1 MAVLSENKDSI
12 LESVSITSSD
22 LGEKNYFCVADYTWI
37 QRNYVLKPSKTIATK
52 IFLLQFF
59 YFISVTREKWKDKL
73 QPREGWIIT
82 NPNFKESELMRF
94 PGIFSS

>member
-22 LGEKNYFCVADYTWI
+22 LGEKNYFYVADYIWT

-52 IFLLQFF
+52 IFLRRFF
-59 YFISVTREKWKDKL
+59 NFIPV
-73 QPREGWIIT
+73 PRENEKT
-82 NPNFKESELMRF
+82 NSNLGKVE
-94 PGIFSS
+94 

>member
-12 LESVSITSSD
+12 IESDSITSSD
-22 LGEKNYFCVADYTWI
+22 LGEKNYFYVADYIWT

-59 YFISVTREKWKDKL
+59 FISSLCPEKMKR
-73 QPREGWIIT
+73 QTPT
-82 NPNFKESELMRF
+82 
-94 PGIFSS
+94 